1 MTYYNVYIIGA
12 YCSLTTH
19 SLSEVQVKLVLLNVL
34 DHDIDI
40 TFNNQCLH
48 NINKIQR
55 LHSIET
61 ECRSQS
67 LKENI
72 QFECMCMQ
80 VLQAMNTSGI
90 KGYFK
95 KKFNS

>member
-34 DHDIDI
+34 DHNIDI

-48 NINKIQR
+48 NINKIQP

>member
-1 MTYYNVYIIGA
+1 MTYYNVCVIGA
-12 YCSLTTH
+12 DCSLTTH

-48 NINKIQR
+48 NINKIQP

-72 QFECMCMQ
+72 QFECMSMQ

>member
-1 MTYYNVYIIGA
+1 MLIVP
-12 YCSLTTH
+12 LPHTH
-19 SLSEVQVKLVLLNVL
+19 SEVQVKLVLLNVL
-34 DHDIDI
+34 DHNTCIDI
-40 TFNNQCLH
+40 AFNNQCLH
-48 NINKIQR
+48 NINKILR
-55 LHSIET
+55 LHSIKT

-72 QFECMCMQ
+72 RYECMCMQ

-95 KKFNS
+95 KKFKS

>member
-48 NINKIQR
+48 NINKIQP
-55 LHSIET
+55 LHGIET

-72 QFECMCMQ
+72 QFECMSMQ

>member
-1 MTYYNVYIIGA
+1 MIVPLII
-12 YCSLTTH
+12 TTH
-19 SLSEVQVKLVLLNVL
+19 SLSEVQVKLVLHNVL

-40 TFNNQCLH
+40 KFNNQCLH

-72 QFECMCMQ
+72 QFECMCVQ
-80 VLQAMNTSGI
+80 ILQAMNTSGI
-90 KGYFK
+90 KDYFK
-95 KKFNS
+95 KKNS

>member
-1 MTYYNVYIIGA
+1 MLIV
-12 YCSLTTH
+12 LLPHTH
-19 SLSEVQVKLVLLNVL
+19 SEVQVKLVLLNVL
-34 DHDIDI
+34 DHNIDI
-40 TFNNQCLH
+40 AFNNQCLH
-48 NINKIQR
+48 NINKIQP

>member
-1 MTYYNVYIIGA
+1 MIGA

-48 NINKIQR
+48 NINKIQP

-72 QFECMCMQ
+72 QFECMSMQ

-90 KGYFK
+90 KDYFK
-95 KKFNS
+95 KKKS

>member
-34 DHDIDI
+34 DHNIDI
-40 TFNNQCLH
+40 AFNNQCLH
-48 NINKIQR
+48 NINKILP
-55 LHSIET
+55 LHSIKT
-61 ECRSQS
+61 EFRSQS

-72 QFECMCMQ
+72 QYECMCMQ

-90 KGYFK
+90 KDYFK
-95 KKFNS
+95 KKNS

>member
-12 YCSLTTH
+12 DCSLTTH

-34 DHDIDI
+34 DHNIDI
-40 TFNNQCLH
+40 AFNNQCLH
-48 NINKIQR
+48 NINKILP
-55 LHSIET
+55 LHSIKT
-61 ECRSQS
+61 EFRSQS

-72 QFECMCMQ
+72 LYECMCMQ

-90 KGYFK
+90 KDYFEK
-95 KKFNS
+95 KNS